1 MILGTKRF
9 VNKIRKQLYIP
20 YTDLPQQKQ
29 LAKDIK
35 LDDLLTKSAKIVQI
49 DIDKCVQAKRLH
61 GIDKHKRDLIVYF
74 LWNKGLMTNEKLER
88 LFNMSY
94 SPISH
99 CVKIFKEKMNKDK
112 KVKNQFEEI
121 NSQFKLLTPV
131 HYHYSAS
138 FPTMSF

>member
-1 MILGTKRF
+1 MILGAEKF
-9 VNKIRKQLYIP
+9 VNKIRKQFLPDIP
-20 YTDLPQQKQ
+20 HNDLPQQKQ

-35 LDDLLTKSAKIVQI
+35 VEDLLKRSAEIVQI

-74 LWNKGLMTNEKLER
+74 LWNKGLMTNEKLGQ

-94 SPISH
+94 SAVSH

-112 KVKNQFEEI
+112 KVKNQFEKL
-121 NSQFKLLTPV
+121 NSQFKL
-131 HYHYSAS
+131 
-138 FPTMSF
+138 